1 MSNKKLIPE
10 LRFPEFKNAEEW
22 EVKRISQLG
31 ETINGLTGK
40 SGEDFG
46 TGKPYVTYKQV
57 FANSIIDFDKCG
69 KVLISENENQNTLE
83 KGDILFT
90 TSSETPNEVGY
101 ASVLVESP
109 IEPTYLNSFCFSIR
123 PFNIE
128 ETQPQFS
135 RYLFHSP
142 LYRKSVS
149 ALAQGSTRYNL
160 SKGAFLNLK
169 LPIPKPPEQQ
179 KIASCLSSLDEV
191 IAAHNQKLDVL
202 KHHKKGLMQN
212 LFPQSRLNCDSF
224 DSNDENDFKNQSN
237 QENHKNHSSDNIP
250 KYRFK
255 EFENDGGEWVEKKL
269 GEVAIFLKGKGISKS
284 DIVEGGNLPCIRY
297 GELYTHYKETID
309 AIKSFTNLSSN
320 ELVLSESNDV
330 IIPAS
335 GETQIDIATASCVL
349 KSGIALGGDLNIIR
363 SGIDGVFLAY
373 YLNSAKKSDIAQL
386 AQGISVVHLYPSQL
400 QTLSISFPKNQKEQQ
415 KIASCLSSLDALIT
429 AQAKRIEQLK
439 IHKKGL
445 MQGLFPKMSE

>member
-1 MSNKKLIPE
+1 MSNNKLIPE
-10 LRFPEFKNAEEW
+10 LRFPEFKNEGEW
-22 EVKRISQLG
+22 LQKKLGEIGEPLMCKRILKEQTTTNSK
-31 ETINGLTGK
+31 NGIPFYKIGTFGK
-40 SGEDFG
+40 EADAYIPIKLFEEFKNKYSFP
-46 TGKPYVTYKQV
+46 K
-57 FANSIIDFDKCG
+57 N
-69 KVLISENENQNTLE
+69 
-83 KGDILFT
+83 GDILISAAGT
-90 TSSETPNEVGY
+90 IGR
-101 ASVLVESP
+101 LVVYNGLPAYFQDSNIVWLGNDESMV
-109 IEPTYLNSFCFSIR
+109 LNS
-123 PFNIE
+123 
-128 ETQPQFS
+128 
-135 RYLFHSP
+135 YLFHCYSTIKWQTSDGGIISR
-142 LYRKSVS
+142 LYNSDLKNIKIF
-149 ALAQGSTRYNL
+149 Y
-160 SKGAFLNLK
+160 SKNTE
-169 LPIPKPPEQQ
+169 EQQ

-191 IAAHNQKLDVL
+191 IAAHSQKLDLL